1 VIAVIGT
8 PRLRGTGPEADVAGL
23 AAAIAAGAAAAGS
36 RVEFIGKTG
45 DDPAGDAV
53 LLAMARHFVG
63 HVATLRDPARPTPVV
78 LAEDEPIDVDA
89 SGSVSDP
96 GTADAAAPQVAASAP
111 EAAAP
116 EGPALEAA
124 DVGLALRYLPELAV
138 IVTVH
143 VTPGVIDEAAAA
155 SSWAETSLIVV
166 LRPEEHLP
174 EGLPERAVVV
184 AVADDD
190 DIGAGAGSAIGRYAA
205 ALDQGEPAAEAFDAL
220 VASGA
225 T

>member
-23 AAAIAAGAAAAGS
+23 AAAIAAAAAAGGS

-45 DDPAGDAV
+45 DDPAGDAI

-78 LAEDEPIDVDA
+78 SAEDEPIDIDGA
-89 SGSVSDP
+89 SQ
-96 GTADAAAPQVAASAP
+96 AAPQPAP
-111 EAAAP
+111 EAALK

-143 VTPGVIDEAAAA
+143 VTPGVIDEAVAA

-166 LRPEEHLP
+166 LRPEEP
-174 EGLPERAVVV
+174 VQEGLPEQAVVV
-184 AVADDD
+184 AVADED

-205 ALDQGEPAAEAFDAL
+205 AVDQGEPAAEAFDAL

>member
-1 VIAVIGT
+1 MIAVIGT

-23 AAAIAAGAAAAGS
+23 AAAIAAGAAAGGS

-78 LAEDEPIDVDA
+78 PAEDEPIDVDGA
-89 SGSVSDP
+89 SKAGK
-96 GTADAAAPQVAASAP
+96 
-111 EAAAP
+111 EAALP

-143 VTPGVIDEAAAA
+143 VTPDVVDEAVAAA
-155 SSWAETSLIVV
+155 GWAQTSLIAV
-166 LRPEEHLP
+166 LRPEEP
-174 EGLPERAVVV
+174 VPTGLPESAVVV

-205 ALDQGEPAAEAFDAL
+205 ALDQGEPAADAFDAL

>member
-23 AAAIAAGAAAAGS
+23 AAAIAAAAAAGGS

-45 DDPAGDAV
+45 DDPAGDAI

-63 HVATLRDPARPTPVV
+63 HVATLRDPARPTPVIP
-78 LAEDEPIDVDA
+78 AEDEPIDVD
-89 SGSVSDP
+89 GVP
-96 GTADAAAPQVAASAP
+96 QAAPQPAAKA
-111 EAAAP
+111 
-116 EGPALEAA
+116 GPALEAA

-143 VTPGVIDEAAAA
+143 VTPGVIDEAVAA

-166 LRPEEHLP
+166 LRPEEP
-174 EGLPERAVVV
+174 VQEGLPEQAVVV

>member
-1 VIAVIGT
+1 MVIAVIGT

-23 AAAIAAGAAAAGS
+23 AAAIAAAAAAGGS

-45 DDPAGDAV
+45 DDPAGDAI
-53 LLAMARHFVG
+53 LLAMARHYVG

-78 LAEDEPIDVDA
+78 PADDEPIDVDGA
-89 SGSVSDP
+89 SSAGP
-96 GTADAAAPQVAASAP
+96 DAAP
-111 EAAAP
+111 EAAAQ

-143 VTPGVIDEAAAA
+143 VTPGVIEEAVAA

-166 LRPEEHLP
+166 LRPEEPVP
-174 EGLPERAVVV
+174 EGLPEQAVVV

>member
-23 AAAIAAGAAAAGS
+23 AAAIAAAAAAGGS

-45 DDPAGDAV
+45 DDPAGDAI

-78 LAEDEPIDVDA
+78 PAEDEPIDVDGA
-89 SGSVSDP
+89 P
-96 GTADAAAPQVAASAP
+96 KAAPQPAAK
-111 EAAAP
+111 

-143 VTPGVIDEAAAA
+143 VTPGVIDEAVAA

-166 LRPEEHLP
+166 LRPEEP
-174 EGLPERAVVV
+174 VAEGLPEQAVVV
-184 AVADDD
+184 AVADED

>member
-1 VIAVIGT
+1 VITVIGT
-8 PRLRGTGPEADVAGL
+8 PRLRGTGPEADVAGV
-23 AAAIAAGAAAAGS
+23 AAAIAAAAAAGGS

-78 LAEDEPIDVDA
+78 PAEDEPTDVDA
-89 SGSVSDP
+89 SGAASEP
-96 GTADAAAPQVAASAP
+96 DAAEARATDAGDPQ
-111 EAAAP
+111 AAAP

-143 VTPGVIDEAAAA
+143 VTPDVIDEAVAA
-155 SSWAETSLIVV
+155 SSWAQTSLIVV
-166 LRPEEHLP
+166 LRPGETVP
-174 EGLPERAVVV
+174 EGLPEQTVVV
-184 AVADDD
+184 AVADED

-205 ALDQGEPAAEAFDAL
+205 ALDQGESAAEAFDAL

-225 T
+225 AP

>member
-23 AAAIAAGAAAAGS
+23 AGAIAAAAAVGGS

-45 DDPAGDAV
+45 DDPAGDAI

-78 LAEDEPIDVDA
+78 PAEDEPIDVD
-89 SGSVSDP
+89 
-96 GTADAAAPQVAASAP
+96 GTPQAGPEPAAK
-111 EAAAP
+111 

-143 VTPGVIDEAAAA
+143 VTPGVIDEAVAA
-155 SSWAETSLIVV
+155 SSWADTSLIVV
-166 LRPEEHLP
+166 LRPEEPVP

-190 DIGAGAGSAIGRYAA
+190 GIGAGAGSAIGQYAA
-205 ALDQGEPAAEAFDAL
+205 ALDQGEPAAEAFAAL

>member
-8 PRLRGTGPEADVAGL
+8 PRLRGTGPEADIAGL
-23 AAAIAAGAAAAGS
+23 ATGIAAAAAAAGS

-53 LLAMARHFVG
+53 LLAMARHFIG
-63 HVATLRDPARPTPVV
+63 HVATLRDPARPTVEVP
-78 LAEDEPIDVDA
+78 AEDEPIDVD
-89 SGSVSDP
+89 GSETTLDP
-96 GTADAAAPQVAASAP
+96 DAADVGAAEAAGQVAV
-111 EAAAP
+111 P

-143 VTPGVIDEAAAA
+143 VTPDVVDEAGAAA
-155 SSWAETSLIVV
+155 GWAQTSLIVV
-166 LRPEEHLP
+166 LRPGEAVPEDLP
-174 EGLPERAVVV
+174 EHAVAV